1 MVQSPSG
8 RFVSLFWLQ
17 THACMQSQW
26 LRALDMIEREI
37 ESLSTLVKQSQSWD
51 CFSACHG
58 SIAPW
63 RSLMLLPSVPV
74 KIALLGKRHWYYWMM
89 PRGTWHPWSLGIKM
103 LRSGWANNVWS
114 AFKKKTSYKQKVL
127 SMKMGGGHYSPECQ
141 GIYFLPL
148 AFRTSNSLA
157 QILKQHRARLDN
169 WILNRI
175 LIWMC
180 TTSCKN

>member
-1 MVQSPSG
+1 MFPSFIFFSLYTG
-8 RFVSLFWLQ
+8 LEYYVFFCSKLTYRIQMINFLWCIQLFWFPPSKKKL
-17 THACMQSQW
+17 
-26 LRALDMIEREI
+26 
-37 ESLSTLVKQSQSWD
+37 K
-51 CFSACHG
+51 
-58 SIAPW
+58 